1 MGQKPANQ
9 EPGKAAQ
16 AAGDRTTGK
25 QADPDALRVPF
36 MVLNPGHIPKSPRNP
51 GSVSKLL

>member
-16 AAGDRTTGK
+16 AGPRASRP
-25 QADPDALRVPF
+25 DPDALRVPF